1 MPKLQSFKK
10 LEMRFVGSA
19 RPRTT
24 AETSARMGRIRRHGT
39 VPEMTVRALV
49 SSLGVRYTLKNQDLP
64 GSPDLANRTRKFAI
78 FVHGCFWH
86 RHEACSRATVPKR
99 NHHFWATK
107 FERNV
112 ERDLSVSAALRDM
125 GFKVATIWECELGSL
140 PGLRRRLSRACV
152 TR

>member
-10 LEMRFVGSA
+10 LEMRFLGNA

-24 AETSARMGRIRRHGT
+24 AETSARMGRIRRRGT
-39 VPEMTVRALV
+39 KPEMIVRALV

-99 NHHFWATK
+99 NHNFWTAK

-112 ERDLSVSAALRDM
+112 ERDLSVNAALQNM
-125 GFKVATIWECELGSL
+125 GYKVATIWECELGSL
-140 PGLRRRLSRACV
+140 PRLRIRLSRAFV